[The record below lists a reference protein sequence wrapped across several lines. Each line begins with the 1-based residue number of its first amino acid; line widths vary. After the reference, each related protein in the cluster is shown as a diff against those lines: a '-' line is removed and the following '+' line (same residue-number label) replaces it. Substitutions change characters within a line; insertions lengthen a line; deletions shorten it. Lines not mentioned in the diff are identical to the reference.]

1 MWPPNRGGSANSEP
15 GGAEN
20 SSNPTAA
27 MVLQAPRPP
36 EGGYNVQQR
45 HELQFPAGPR
55 AQDRGYASRAAASSR
70 FPISSFVSFVLVA
83 LRKIAASRPCF
94 LFYAATSRLC
104 CRRLYS
110 GFDPPQSGR
119 DDSPHLGMSLAD
131 ELLADLEEAAEEE
144 EGGSFGEEEEEP
156 AIEDVQEETQLD
168 LSGDS
173 VKSIAKLWDSKMFA
187 EIMMKIE
194 EYISKQAKASEVM
207 GPVEAAPEYRVIVD
221 ANNLTVEIE
230 NELNIIHK
238 FIRDK
243 YSKRFP
249 ELESLVPNALDYI
262 RTVKE
267 LGNSLD
273 KCKNNE
279 NLQQILTNA
288 TIMVVSVTASTTQ
301 GQQLSEEELE
311 RLEEACDMAL
321 ELNASKHR
329 IYEYVESRMSFIAPS
344 LSIIVGAS
352 TAAKIMGVAG
362 GLTNLSKMP
371 ACNIMLLGAQRKT
384 LSGFSSTSVLP
395 HTGYIYH
402 SDIVQS
408 LPPDLRRKAARL
420 VAAKCTLA
428 ARVDSFHESSEG
440 KGSGRPWARV
450 PCCAHPHPRP
460 HPVPPTTPS
469 THMQDRDTWCLLG
482 LGARPGRCLPVRREM
497 RPRQLLGAA
506 QHPTSD
512 TPARTLQKQSV
523 VYGGKSTIRDRS
535 SGTASSVAFT
545 PLQGLEIV
553 NPQAAEKKVAE
564 ANQKY
569 FSSMAEFLKVKSE
582 KSGITS
588 T

>member
-1 MWPPNRGGSANSEP
+1 
-15 GGAEN
+15 
-20 SSNPTAA
+20 
-27 MVLQAPRPP
+27 
-36 EGGYNVQQR
+36 
-45 HELQFPAGPR
+45 
-55 AQDRGYASRAAASSR
+55 
-70 FPISSFVSFVLVA
+70 
-83 LRKIAASRPCF
+83 
-94 LFYAATSRLC
+94 
-104 CRRLYS
+104 
-110 GFDPPQSGR
+110 
-119 DDSPHLGMSLAD
+119 
-131 ELLADLEEAAEEE
+131 
-144 EGGSFGEEEEEP
+144 
-156 AIEDVQEETQLD
+156 
-168 LSGDS
+168 
-173 VKSIAKLWDSKMFA
+173 
-187 EIMMKIE
+187 
-194 EYISKQAKASEVM
+194 M

-329 IYEYVESRMSFIAPS
+329 IYEYVESRMSFIAPN
-344 LSIIVGAS
+344 LSIIIGAS

-428 ARVDSFHESSEG
+428 ARVDSFHESAEG
-440 KGSGRPWARV
+440 KVGYELKDEIERKFDKWQEPPPVKQIEEDAYQEDLGFSLGHLGKSGSGRVRQTQVNEATKARISK
-450 PCCAHPHPRP
+450 
-460 HPVPPTTPS
+460 TL
-469 THMQDRDTWCLLG
+469 Q
-482 LGARPGRCLPVRREM
+482 
-497 RPRQLLGAA
+497 
-506 QHPTSD
+506 
-512 TPARTLQKQSV
+512 RTLQKQSV

-569 FSSMAEFLKVKSE
+569 FSSMAEFLKVKGE
-582 KSGITS
+582 KSGIMS

>member
-1 MWPPNRGGSANSEP
+1 
-15 GGAEN
+15 
-20 SSNPTAA
+20 
-27 MVLQAPRPP
+27 
-36 EGGYNVQQR
+36 
-45 HELQFPAGPR
+45 
-55 AQDRGYASRAAASSR
+55 
-70 FPISSFVSFVLVA
+70 
-83 LRKIAASRPCF
+83 
-94 LFYAATSRLC
+94 
-104 CRRLYS
+104 
-110 GFDPPQSGR
+110 
-119 DDSPHLGMSLAD
+119 MSLAD

-144 EGGSFGEEEEEP
+144 EGGSYGEEEEEP
-156 AIEDVQEETQLD
+156 TIEDVQEETQLD

-187 EIMMKIE
+187 EIMLKIE
-194 EYISKQAKASEVM
+194 EYISKQAKASEGHSSPPWLCGRPL
-207 GPVEAAPEYRVIVD
+207 GPLGAFITWD
-221 ANNLTVEIE
+221 
-230 NELNIIHK
+230 IIHK

-329 IYEYVESRMSFIAPS
+329 IYEYVESRMSFIAPN
-344 LSIIVGAS
+344 LSIIIGAS

-371 ACNIMLLGAQRKT
+371 ACNIMLLGAQRRT

-428 ARVDSFHESSEG
+428 ARVDSFHESPEG
-440 KGSGRPWARV
+440 KVGYELKDEIERKFDKWQEPPPVKQVKPLPAPLDGQRKKRGGRRYRKMKERLGLTEIRKQANRMSFGEIEEDAYQEDLGFSLGHLGKSGSGRVRQTQVNEATKARISK
-450 PCCAHPHPRP
+450 
-460 HPVPPTTPS
+460 TL
-469 THMQDRDTWCLLG
+469 Q
-482 LGARPGRCLPVRREM
+482 
-497 RPRQLLGAA
+497 
-506 QHPTSD
+506 
-512 TPARTLQKQSV
+512 RTLQKQSV

-582 KSGITS
+582 KSGIMS

>member
-1 MWPPNRGGSANSEP
+1 
-15 GGAEN
+15 
-20 SSNPTAA
+20 
-27 MVLQAPRPP
+27 
-36 EGGYNVQQR
+36 
-45 HELQFPAGPR
+45 
-55 AQDRGYASRAAASSR
+55 
-70 FPISSFVSFVLVA
+70 
-83 LRKIAASRPCF
+83 
-94 LFYAATSRLC
+94 
-104 CRRLYS
+104 
-110 GFDPPQSGR
+110 
-119 DDSPHLGMSLAD
+119 MSLAD

-144 EGGSFGEEEEEP
+144 DGSFADEEDESP
-156 AIEDVQEETQLD
+156 IEDVHEEMQLD
-168 LSGDS
+168 LATDS

-187 EIMMKIE
+187 EIMLKIE
-194 EYISKQAKASEVM
+194 EYISKQPKASEGHFSSVKACTCLM
-207 GPVEAAPEYRVIVD
+207 NPTHSQLHSIDFDQPICLPPVLGPVEAAPEYRVIVD

-301 GQQLSEEELE
+301 GQQLTEEELE
-311 RLEEACDMAL
+311 RIEEACDMAL
-321 ELNASKHR
+321 ELNQSKHR
-329 IYEYVESRMSFIAPS
+329 IYEYVESRMSFIAPN

-352 TAAKIMGVAG
+352 TAAKIMGIAG

-408 LPPDLRRKAARL
+408 LPPRKFDKWQEPPPVKQVKPLPAPLDGQRKKRGGRRYRKMKERLGLTEIRKQANRMSFGEIEEDAYQEDLGFSL
-420 VAAKCTLA
+420 GHL
-428 ARVDSFHESSEG
+428 G
-440 KGSGRPWARV
+440 KSGSGRVRQTQVNEATKARI
-450 PCCAHPHPRP
+450 
-460 HPVPPTTPS
+460 S
-469 THMQDRDTWCLLG
+469 K
-482 LGARPGRCLPVRREM
+482 
-497 RPRQLLGAA
+497 
-506 QHPTSD
+506 
-512 TPARTLQKQSV
+512 TLQKQSM

-553 NPQAAEKKVAE
+553 NPQAAEKKVTE

-582 KSGITS
+582 KSGIMSTS
-588 T
+588 